1 MKTKNYLSS
10 IALISAVA
18 IMFIAVYLEPKGII
32 DTSVLYVI
40 AQLLVYSAS
49 MLGISSA
56 IKEITTLLTNRR
68 SKNENQR

>member
-10 IALISAVA
+10 IALMSAVA
-18 IMFIAVYLEPKGII
+18 IMFIAVYLEPKGVI

-49 MLGISSA
+49 MLGITSA
-56 IKEITTLLTNRR
+56 IKEITTLLTNR
-68 SKNENQR
+68 KNRNESN

>member
-18 IMFIAVYLEPKGII
+18 IMFIAVYLEPKGVI

-49 MLGISSA
+49 MLGITSA
-56 IKEITTLLTNRR
+56 IKEITTLLTNK
-68 SKNENQR
+68 KNRNESN

>member
-10 IALISAVA
+10 IALISAVT
-18 IMFIAVYLEPKGII
+18 IMFIAIYLEPKGII

-49 MLGISSA
+49 MLGITSA
-56 IKEITTLLTNRR
+56 IKEITALLTNR
-68 SKNENQR
+68 KNRNESN

>member
-1 MKTKNYLSS
+1 MRTKNFLSS
-10 IALISAVA
+10 TALLSAVA

-49 MLGISSA
+49 MLGITSA
-56 IKEITTLLTNRR
+56 IKEITSILTN
-68 SKNENQR
+68 KKKGNENN

>member
-10 IALISAVA
+10 IALLSAVA

-49 MLGISSA
+49 MLGITSA
-56 IKEITTLLTNRR
+56 IKEITTLLTNK
-68 SKNENQR
+68 KNRNESN

>member
-18 IMFIAVYLEPKGII
+18 IMFIAVYLEPKGVI

-49 MLGISSA
+49 MLGITSA
-56 IKEITTLLTNRR
+56 IKEITTLLTNR
-68 SKNENQR
+68 KNRNESN

>member
-1 MKTKNYLSS
+1 MKTKNFLSS
-10 IALISAVA
+10 TALLSAVA

-49 MLGISSA
+49 MLGITSA
-56 IKEITTLLTNRR
+56 IKEITTLLTNK
-68 SKNENQR
+68 KNRNESN

>member
-49 MLGISSA
+49 MLGITSA
-56 IKEITTLLTNRR
+56 IKEITTILTNR
-68 SKNENQR
+68 KKCDEK